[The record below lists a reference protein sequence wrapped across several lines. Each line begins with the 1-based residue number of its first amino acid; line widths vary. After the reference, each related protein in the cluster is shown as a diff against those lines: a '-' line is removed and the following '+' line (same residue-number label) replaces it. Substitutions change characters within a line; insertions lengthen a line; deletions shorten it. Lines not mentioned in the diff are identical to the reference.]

1 MRRSNLTI
9 AFRLIGLIRP
19 LLWFMTLA
27 ILMGIIGYLCAIFI
41 PILGGYALLNVLNQP
56 VGIGVGMIFFL
67 VVLLAILRGVLR
79 YAEQAS
85 NHYIAFK
92 LLALIR
98 DKVFTVLRK
107 LAPAKLETKDK
118 GDLISLITSDI
129 ELLEVF
135 YAHTISP
142 VAIAILTSLIMII
155 FIGQY
160 HIGLALIAMCA
171 YLVVGML
178 IPYVISKLGGE
189 TGLVYRKETGELGGY
204 TLEILR
210 GVREVIQYNNGKDKL
225 TQLEEKTIAL
235 NKKQKELKNYEG
247 LTQSL
252 TSTAVILFTLLI
264 LIVSVAFY
272 QQEQIGIEGILISVI
287 AMISSF
293 GPVIALSNLANNL
306 VHTFA
311 AGNRVLDI
319 LDETPLVEEVTE
331 GVSSEFTG
339 LNLNKVSFAYEDEMI
354 LNQLDLEV
362 KPKEVLGIIGKSG
375 SGKSTLLRLLMRFWD
390 VNQGE
395 IQLSGLNI
403 KDWNTKKLRELESF
417 VTQDTELFHDSI
429 KNNIC
434 IAKLDASDEE
444 VIDACKRA
452 SIHEFIMSLPNGYE
466 TEVGELGS
474 TLSGGERQRLGLAR
488 AFLHDASLILLDEPT
503 SNLDSLNEAIILKS
517 LSEIEGKTIVLVSH
531 RASTMSIADR
541 VIQMDSERK
550 S

>member
-9 AFRLIGLIRP
+9 AFRLIGLIQP

-160 HIGLALIAMCA
+160 HMGLALIAMCA

-474 TLSGGERQRLGLAR
+474 TLSAGERQRLGLAR

-531 RASTMSIADR
+531 RASTMSVADR